1 MSLQRSIENN
11 RKASAEYSKQ
21 LKDLDGKISSNRAQI
36 KSLTDGMKVNELSM
50 RQLKQR
56 AAELKK
62 QLDLTSKSGNPEMYR
77 KLSKEYN
84 ECAKQIYTLGQK
96 HKTLN
101 DVFTIWKA
109 NIVTFLSG
117 AVTQGILSIGRQ
129 MASTI
134 ISFEQANANLA
145 SVLGKSQKE
154 VEALTRDAE
163 RLGASTQYTAS
174 QITLLQTELAKLGFT
189 QHEILQST
197 EAVQAFATATG
208 ASLPDAA
215 KLAGAAL
222 RAFGL
227 DAGEMER
234 VVSVMGVATTKSA
247 LDFNYLQNSLSTI
260 APVARTFGFTL
271 EDTTALLGT
280 LANSGFDA
288 SSAATATRNILLNL
302 ADTSGKLAKR
312 LGEPIQKMDQL
323 IPALRRLQA
332 GGVDLAEA
340 LDLTDKRSVAA
351 FNTFISGTD
360 TLETLRDSITGV
372 SDELHRMEHE
382 RLQTVQ
388 GSITLLRSAWD
399 GLLLSFSNSKG
410 AVKTAID
417 ALTALVNKA
426 NKWMNPEAKKTPWL
440 EQQERY
446 RQSLEEMGK
455 MGLEEA
461 RNYNEQLTKQEA
473 LSLESLQQQRDNA
486 ADRDNQQAVKYYD
499 AQIAALKVY
508 QDDRRLLLIQME
520 ADDKER
526 REREKEEER
535 KRLAKQAYQS
545 DDARRKQQEERRKQY
560 QKRLEELK
568 QYMQEDAAL
577 WAEQYSQGQIDEAEY
592 RRLMLETERD
602 YTEQMLRLARDM
614 GQDTAQLSKQ
624 LNQNQVRTR
633 QQADKQILDAAKR
646 TRNELLKLYD
656 RQQQD
661 ELAALERKKK
671 RGLISTADYEQQKK
685 DLAVTWAARRLQV
698 EQTYS
703 EAVKDLQQDVV
714 ADAAQ
719 AVEQAAGKLQQAFS
733 IDIDAFQDGL
743 QDAGKGLQALSDI
756 AGAASDVVQSY
767 FEAETAALEAEKQ
780 KQLTIAGDNADE
792 RERIEQEYAQKELD
806 LKKRQADADAAV
818 KSAELWVNTAIGI
831 VNAWS
836 SAMAFGPIAGP
847 ILAGVM
853 SGLLLTN
860 AGMQEAAILKQ
871 RDAIKN
877 TTLSNASSASGTA
890 TASTTLRPQY
900 AKSAGSTGSS
910 GLSASAGSTIPQYAS
925 GGYTGD
931 GPRLEPAGIVHRGE
945 YVVAQPEMHNPAVV
959 PMIRRIEQI
968 RLQRNSSSVPGQQ
981 SSFHTPQSQGFADG
995 GYTDSP
1001 TPPSSVHN
1009 PQLAQTLSAL
1019 TAELRRLQQHPLRA
1033 EVNYRQLKDTERKMQ
1048 RISK

>member
-1 MSLQRSIENN
+1 
-11 RKASAEYSKQ
+11 
-21 LKDLDGKISSNRAQI
+21 
-36 KSLTDGMKVNELSM
+36 
-50 RQLKQR
+50 
-56 AAELKK
+56 
-62 QLDLTSKSGNPEMYR
+62 
-77 KLSKEYN
+77 
-84 ECAKQIYTLGQK
+84 
-96 HKTLN
+96 
-101 DVFTIWKA
+101 
-109 NIVTFLSG
+109 
-117 AVTQGILSIGRQ
+117 

-145 SVLGKSQKE
+145 SVLGKSQEE
-154 VEALTRDAE
+154 VKALTRDAE

-174 QITLLQTELAKLGFT
+174 QITLLQTELAKLGFS

-208 ASLPDAA
+208 ATLPDAA

-351 FNTFISGTD
+351 FTTFLNGTD
-360 TLETLRDSITGV
+360 TLDTLRDSITGV

-417 ALTALVNKA
+417 ALTTLINKVNLFMHPDA
-426 NKWMNPEAKKTPWL
+426 GTTPWL
-440 EQQERY
+440 EQQEQY
-446 RQSLEEMGK
+446 RQSLEQMGK
-455 MGLEEA
+455 MSLEEA
-461 RNYNEQLTKQEA
+461 GQYDEQLRKQEQ

-486 ADRDNQQAVKYYD
+486 ADRENKEAVEHYD

-508 QDDRRLLLIQME
+508 QADRRLLLEQMQAEAEERRRKAE
-520 ADDKER
+520 AD
-526 REREKEEER
+526 
-535 KRLAKQAYQS
+535 AKTAAPYLS
-545 DDARRKQQEERRKQY
+545 DDARRKEEEERRKQY

-577 WAEQYSQGQIDEAEY
+577 WAEQYSRGEIDEAEY

-910 GLSASAGSTIPQYAS
+910 GLSASAGSSIPQYAS